1 MECPRGLV
9 VGFRPTAGGV
19 FVLARQ
25 GRLFRERLAHKTHG
39 AQIPLNLHRQRLTL
53 RIAHCSALG
62 LGCRVIC
69 HTAQGLVALI
79 QDLDFIEPEILQPQ
93 AGIGLLQN
101 NIVIRVQAAPTDQR
115 ALISGGLWI
124 FFCHSLPL
132 WSGLPAG

>member
-62 LGCRVIC
+62 LGCRVIW
-69 HTAQGLVALI
+69 GLVALI

-115 ALISGGLWI
+115 ALVAGGLRI
-124 FFCHSLPL
+124 FFCHGHP
-132 WSGLPAG
+132 P